1 MKLYHWETMEQEQL
15 NPRFG
20 RKAIHGG
27 NLTIARVELKRNC
40 VVPEHSHVNE
50 QITMME
56 SGALKF
62 LIGGGEQILRAGD
75 VLVIPPH
82 LPHSVEALEDS
93 VAVDVFAPAR
103 EDWVRG
109 DDAYLRR

>member
-1 MKLYHWETMEQEQL
+1 MKLYQWKAMQKEQL

-20 RKAIHGG
+20 RKVIHSS
-27 NLTIARVELKRNC
+27 NMTIARVELQKDC
-40 VVPEHSHVNE
+40 VVPEHSHLNE

-62 LIGGGEQILRAGD
+62 FIGGEELILRAGD
-75 VLVIPPH
+75 MLVIPPH
-82 LPHSVEALEDS
+82 MPHGVEALEDS
-93 VAVDVFAPAR
+93 VAVDVFSPGR